1 MTKKELIELIEEYPD
16 DAVITCEGD
25 GRGFWASDVVF
36 DEYTNKICI
45 TED

>member
-1 MTKKELIELIEEYPD
+1 MTKKELIELLEEYLD

-25 GRGFWASDVVF
+25 GRGFWASDVEF
-36 DEYTNKICI
+36 DEFRNQICI